1 MGAGSSSLT
10 PFSKIATGKDL
21 LAQTKDVREMSE
33 ALFKF
38 MYSRWDQKEMW
49 DIAKNPGD
57 YVAALTEMIDAQFKI
72 LGYTTKDGRP
82 GEIYFQRY
90 AALNPPGDK
99 DYTAIDNDVSMTQ
112 EEKAQL
118 KALKKKGI
126 DKHREN
132 VTIIA
137 FYFVRLFQI
146 MGALLLVVKDISFP
160 VVDPE
165 TKQIRDA
172 GQSVPVFRRAYT
184 DKFRARG
191 GALSHVN
198 KGVALGPFEF
208 LRFYL
213 RTLDTDTIARYGST
227 YKVTLL
233 PNWLKIND
241 VLFLEYAP
249 PSPLPET
256 ISSAN
261 KGKAKVILLV
271 NKGYNKAELLTL
283 EIQIIQLSPDNMPG
297 YKAPSEF
304 PANEQL
310 DRYPNLVSFKI
321 NVGAGAGQSS
331 KQTKGIQLKRATIAV
346 REDSYENGVQY
357 EFESGTAAMAV
368 AQSTTAIEKF
378 TETMAN
384 AVLLEYSANPLVPK
398 GFTLFKTKVE
408 EKTVSAASIG
418 KLPPNMTSKTIDEMY
433 QVLRN
438 KSKTETSDQS
448 KIDYDKVTQPHC
460 ISRAL
465 QLLDGTSIETYMPTK
480 ATTKI
485 CKFSVGDSL
494 SNTGLDKYLPIKSVA
509 QLYGKV
515 DPADFDASI
524 KVLSAFVGK
533 YSSTVLDDP
542 TREPLSVA
550 ELAEIDSKYKSQRYK
565 PEEAQSLE
573 KALTR
578 LQIAFNGS
586 QDSSGSV
593 TALKDITAKKSEKC
607 GTKTDIMD
615 VTEPLALELQA
626 YARQL
631 MSYHVKKTVA
641 IAKFL
646 ETIFDIRHE
655 STGPKV
661 YGPRLGFLTAGF
673 DQLNIITD
681 QARELL
687 VDYYEG
693 CETLYQKGVKAWER
707 EQGALSPSKA
717 VGQAPSAPQAP
728 AQAVSE
734 QAVVNSR
741 VSRVLAARQAPAA
754 PAAPVVSNPVAA
766 RVAGVFAAREAQL
779 LKEIQKEEDLEQG
792 ASSGN
797 EAAVHA
803 ALKQVAQK
811 KLDELRAKKGGSNL
825 KNSTRRRS

>member
-1 MGAGSSSLT
+1 MGAGSSNLALT

-57 YVAALTEMIDAQFKI
+57 YVAALTEMIDNQFKI

-90 AALNPPGDK
+90 AALNPPGEK
-99 DYTAIDNDVSMTQ
+99 DYTAIDNDTALTQ
-112 EEKAQL
+112 VERDQL

-160 VVDPE
+160 VIDPE

-172 GQSVPVFRRAYT
+172 GQSMPAFRRAYT

-191 GALSHVN
+191 GALSHVSR
-198 KGVALGPFEF
+198 GLALGPFEF

-213 RTLDTDTIARYGST
+213 RTIDSETIARYGTT

-233 PNWLKIND
+233 PNWYKIND
-241 VLFLEYAP
+241 VLFLDYVA

-261 KGKAKVILLV
+261 KGKAKVILVV

-304 PANEQL
+304 PPNEQL

-321 NVGAGAGQSS
+321 NVGSGAGQSS
-331 KQTKGIQLKRATIAV
+331 KQTKGIQLKRSTITV
-346 REDSYENGVQY
+346 REDTYENGVQY

-368 AQSTTAIEKF
+368 VQSTTAIEKF

-398 GFTLFKTKVE
+398 GYTLFKTKVE
-408 EKTVSAASIG
+408 EKAISAASIG
-418 KLPPNMTSKTIDEMY
+418 KLPPNMSSKTIDEMY

-438 KSKTETSDQS
+438 KNKTEVDQS
-448 KIDYDKVTQPHC
+448 KIDYDKVSQPHC

-465 QLLDGTSIETYMPTK
+465 QLLDGTSIEAYMPTK

-494 SNTGLDKYLPIKSVA
+494 SNTGLDKYVPIKSVA

-515 DPADFDASI
+515 DPADFDASL

-533 YSSTVLDDP
+533 YTSTVLDDP
-542 TREPLSVA
+542 TKEPLSVA

-565 PEEAQSLE
+565 PQEALDLE
-573 KALTR
+573 KALKR
-578 LQIAFNGS
+578 LQIAFNGM

-607 GTKTDIMD
+607 GSKADVIE
-615 VTEPLALELQA
+615 VTEPVALELQG

-631 MSYHVKKTVA
+631 MSYHVKKTIA

-655 STGPKV
+655 STGPV
-661 YGPRLGFLTAGF
+661 VNGPRLGFLTAGY

-707 EQGALSPSKA
+707 EQGDSVAT
-717 VGQAPSAPQAP
+717 G
-728 AQAVSE
+728 
-734 QAVVNSR
+734 
-741 VSRVLAARQAPAA
+741 APAA
-754 PAAPVVSNPVAA
+754 PTPPAAPPAAPPTPPAAPAVPPTPPAAPPANPAAQGPVAG

-779 LKEIQKEEDLEQG
+779 LKEIQKEYDLEKG

-803 ALKQVAQK
+803 ALKLAAQK
-811 KLDELRAKKGGSNL
+811 KLDELRAKKGGSKL

>member
-1 MGAGSSSLT
+1 MGAGSSNLSLT

-57 YVAALTEMIDAQFKI
+57 YVAALTEMIDTQFKI

-99 DYTAIDNDVSMTQ
+99 DYTAIDNDASMTQ

-160 VVDPE
+160 VIDPE

-172 GQSVPVFRRAYT
+172 GQSMPAFRRAYT
-184 DKFRARG
+184 EKFRGRG
-191 GALSHVN
+191 GATAHVN

-213 RTLDTDTIARYGST
+213 RTLDTDTITRYGT
-227 YKVTLL
+227 MYKVTLL
-233 PNWLKIND
+233 PNWFKIND
-241 VLFLEYAP
+241 VLFLDYVP
-249 PSPLPET
+249 PSPLPEM

-304 PANEQL
+304 PPNEQL

-321 NVGAGAGQSS
+321 NVGSGAGQSS

-368 AQSTTAIEKF
+368 AQSTSAIEKF

-398 GFTLFKTKVE
+398 GYTLFKTKVE
-408 EKTVSAASIG
+408 EKAVSAASIG
-418 KLPPNMTSKTIDEMY
+418 KLPPNMSNKTIDEMY

-438 KSKTETSDQS
+438 KNKTEASDQS
-448 KIDYDKVTQPHC
+448 KIDYDKVSQPHC

-465 QLLDGTSIETYMPTK
+465 QLLDGTSIEAYMPTN

-494 SNTGLDKYLPIKSVA
+494 SNMGLDKYVPIKSLG

-515 DPADFDASI
+515 DPADFDASL

-565 PEEAQSLE
+565 PDEAQDLE
-573 KALTR
+573 KALNR
-578 LQIAFNGS
+578 LQIAFNGM

-593 TALKDITAKKSEKC
+593 TALKDISAKKSPKC
-607 GTKTDIMD
+607 GTKADVME
-615 VTEPLALELQA
+615 VTEPMALELQG

-655 STGPKV
+655 SSGPKV

-707 EQGALSPSKA
+707 EQGALSPT
-717 VGQAPSAPQAP
+717 QALPQAAQVVPQVVPQVAPQVAPPQAP
-728 AQAVSE
+728 PS
-734 QAVVNSR
+734 
-741 VSRVLAARQAPAA
+741 
-754 PAAPVVSNPVAA
+754 PVAA
-766 RVAGVFAAREAQL
+766 RVAGVLAAREAQL
-779 LKEIQKEEDLEQG
+779 LKEIQKEGDLERG
-792 ASSGN
+792 ASTGN
-797 EAAVHA
+797 EAALHS
-803 ALKQVAQK
+803 ALKQAAQK

-825 KNSTRRRS
+825 KNTTMRRRS

>member
-1 MGAGSSSLT
+1 MGAGSSNLALT

-57 YVAALTEMIDAQFKI
+57 YVAALTEMIDNQFKI

-90 AALNPPGDK
+90 AALNPPGEK
-99 DYTAIDNDVSMTQ
+99 DYTAIDNDSSLTQ
-112 EEKAQL
+112 VERDQL

-160 VVDPE
+160 VIDPE

-172 GQSVPVFRRAYT
+172 GQSMPAFRRAYT

-191 GALSHVN
+191 GALSHVS
-198 KGVALGPFEF
+198 KGLALGPFEF

-213 RTLDTDTIARYGST
+213 RTLDTDTIARYGNT

-233 PNWLKIND
+233 PNWYKIND

-249 PSPLPET
+249 PSPLPEM

-283 EIQIIQLSPDNMPG
+283 EIQIIQVSPDNMPG

-304 PANEQL
+304 PPNEQL
-310 DRYPNLVSFKI
+310 DRYPNLVTFKI
-321 NVGAGAGQSS
+321 NVGSGAVHS
-331 KQTKGIQLKRATIAV
+331 KQTKGIQLKRATITV
-346 REDSYENGVQY
+346 REDTYENGVQY

-368 AQSTTAIEKF
+368 AQSTSAIEKF

-398 GFTLFKTKVE
+398 GYTIFKTKVE
-408 EKTVSAASIG
+408 EKAVSAASIG
-418 KLPPNMTSKTIDEMY
+418 KLPPNMTNKTIDEMY

-438 KSKTETSDQS
+438 KNKTEASDQS
-448 KIDYDKVTQPHC
+448 KIDYDKVSQPHC

-494 SNTGLDKYLPIKSVA
+494 SNTGLDKYVPIKSLA

-515 DPADFDASI
+515 DPADFDASL

-550 ELAEIDSKYKSQRYK
+550 DLAEIDNKYKSQRYK
-565 PEEAQSLE
+565 PQEAQDLE
-573 KALTR
+573 RALNR
-578 LQIAFNGS
+578 LQIAFNGM
-586 QDSSGSV
+586 QDSSGTVS
-593 TALKDITAKKSEKC
+593 ALKDITAKKSDKC
-607 GTKTDIMD
+607 GTKTDVME
-615 VTEPLALELQA
+615 VTEPVALELQG

-655 STGPKV
+655 STGPV
-661 YGPRLGFLTAGF
+661 VNGPRLGFLTAGY

-707 EQGALSPSKA
+707 EQGDSTAAQAVPPAAPS
-717 VGQAPSAPQAP
+717 QAPPQAPPQAPRQAAPQAP
-728 AQAVSE
+728 
-734 QAVVNSR
+734 
-741 VSRVLAARQAPAA
+741 PG
-754 PAAPVVSNPVAA
+754 PVAA
-766 RVAGVFAAREAQL
+766 RVAGVLAAREAQL
-779 LKEIQKEEDLEQG
+779 LKEIQKEDDLEQG
-792 ASSGN
+792 ASTGN
-797 EAAVHA
+797 EAALHA
-803 ALKQVAQK
+803 ALKQAAQK
-811 KLDELRAKKGGSNL
+811 KLDELRAKKGGSKL
-825 KNSTRRRS
+825 KNTTMRRRS